1 MSYTLNESKY
11 NSPNYTPS
19 SAVAATYGMPRQ
31 IKGVTIHHWGVDGQN
46 IDGISSF
53 LCRPGGDTSAHFAL
67 QDGLVYCLVSPED
80 AAWHAG
86 SAEGNATTIGIE
98 CRPEMTDGDLRTL
111 VEFIRWLET
120 KYGSLNIYPHQYW
133 FGTACPGRYAG
144 KIDWIVEQVNKGGA
158 VQVPSTGGSG
168 GLSFPVDAQ
177 ITQNF
182 GDNATA
188 YNLGGGHT
196 GTDYA
201 VSTGTTVKACGDGT
215 VLWADWADNL
225 PTSSWDSRWYLTSPN
240 MGGTSGGIVVVIQ
253 HAGFISVS
261 AHLNSTG
268 LNTGD
273 HVSRGQEIG
282 KSGATGTATGPHLH
296 FEIIPTPTGFDGGAW
311 PYGRVNAVT
320 YINNHKATA
329 ATTAATTSKDWFDMA
344 TEKDLEYAVNKIIHA
359 NEGFFR
365 GLYNDESRTALKN
378 YFHERA
384 FTASKDALN
393 SPVDYQGMVNGKPL
407 TGKTTVFKEIQWL
420 AANFGAVLSVL
431 NAIAKDVKELK
442 DKK

>member
-11 NSPNYTPS
+11 NSPNYTPG

-31 IKGVTIHHWGVDGQN
+31 IKGVTIHHWGVDGQT
-46 IDGISSF
+46 IDGISSY
-53 LCRPGGDTSAHFAL
+53 LCRDGGDTSAHFAL

-158 VQVPSTGGSG
+158 VQAPSTGGSG

-201 VSTGTTVKACGDGT
+201 VATGTTVKACGDGT

-225 PTSSWDSRWYLTSPN
+225 PTSSWDARWYLTSPN

-268 LNTGD
+268 LNIGD
-273 HVSRGQEIG
+273 HVTRGQEIG

-320 YINNHKATA
+320 YINNHKATGATSA
-329 ATTAATTSKDWFDMA
+329 ASAKDWFDMA
-344 TEKDLEYAVNKIIHA
+344 TKADLVAATREAIHIE
-359 NEGFFR
+359 EGFIR
-365 GLYNDESRTALKN
+365 GLINTVVREECKN
-378 YFHERA
+378 YFHERSLA
-384 FTASKDALN
+384 GARSALN
-393 SPVDYQGMVNGKPL
+393 EPMNREGSINGKRV
-407 TGKTTVFKEIQWL
+407 GGTTSVALETRYA
-420 AANFGAVLSVL
+420 AANAGQ
-431 NAIAKDVKELK
+431 AIAAANKGAK
-442 DKK
+442 